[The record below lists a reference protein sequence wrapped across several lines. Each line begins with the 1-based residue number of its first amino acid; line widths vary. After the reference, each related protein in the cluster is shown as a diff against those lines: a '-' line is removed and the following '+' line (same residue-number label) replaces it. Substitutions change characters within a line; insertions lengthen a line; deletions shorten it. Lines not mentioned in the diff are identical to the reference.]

1 MRIFLDTNVLV
12 SGLTTRGLCNE
23 LLEVIFNE
31 HELLIAEI
39 VLEELRRVLS
49 QKFSMPAPVIKGFEK
64 VLKHQGL
71 MVSPENS
78 PAARPVAYLDDPD
91 DVPILACAI
100 GGKAEAFVTGDQ
112 ALLNLES
119 VDGMPIVSPRA
130 MWLQLAQ
137 KPRPT

>member
-1 MRIFLDTNVLV
+1 VRIFLDTNVLV

-23 LLEVIFNE
+23 LLEVIFIE
-31 HELLIAEI
+31 HELLIAEV

-49 QKFSMPAPVIKGFEK
+49 QKFSVPAPVIKGFEE
-64 VLKHQGL
+64 VLKHQGVI
-71 MVSPENS
+71 VSPGNS
-78 PAARPVAYLDDPD
+78 PAGRWVAYLDDPD
-91 DVPILACAI
+91 DVPVLACAI

-112 ALLNLES
+112 ALLSLES

-130 MWLQLAQ
+130 MWLQLVQ